1 MIEITPR
8 FLGVY
13 VNARTA
19 DPLTNDATNPDGLAL
34 KRPIKS
40 VYLENYQDSQRHLL
54 RLGVSCS
61 AVAPPRVPP
70 SVCPRLLDPRTVS
83 LLCAFVLW
91 RPVQFRL
98 FGVGLKTRVAP
109 GI

>member
-8 FLGVY
+8 VVGVY
-13 VNARTA
+13 VNERTA
-19 DPLTNDATNPDGLAL
+19 DPLTNDAANPAGPAL

-40 VYLENYQDSQRHLL
+40 FYLENYPDSQRHLL
-54 RLGVSCS
+54 RHGGSCRG
-61 AVAPPRVPP
+61 AAPARVPP
-70 SVCPRLLDPRTVS
+70 SACPRVLDPRTVS

-98 FGVGLKTRVAP
+98 FGVG
-109 GI
+109 